1 MSKYQSHDL
10 LLDKINKRKNDFVES
25 KINIKYYL
33 YKLLKKNNTTPILI
47 KRNTNIMQLKKSKNI
62 YRSKAKPKPIPPK
75 PIPPISP
82 FPLVY
87 SLNSYRNFVYDQG
100 QLGSCTA
107 NAFAASY
114 RILAAAQNKDI
125 NFLPSRLYFY
135 YHERLIEGNVSTDA
149 GADIIDGEQYV
160 YSRGICSE
168 TSWPYDISQFA
179 VPPSSICDI
188 EATNHKI
195 AAYQTIPINS
205 NLLNN
210 IRKVICNKQ
219 PVQIAISVYDSFE
232 SDYVATSGLVPI
244 PNFRKENYL
253 GGHELCLIGYND
265 NKQLFT
271 VLNSWGTDW
280 GDNGLCY
287 FPYAYLLNPKL
298 GLEFTVFYL

>member
-10 LLDKINKRKNDFVES
+10 LLNKINVRKNEFVES

-33 YKLLKKNNTTPILI
+33 NRLVKKYNNSPRVST
-47 KRNTNIMQLKKSKNI
+47 KRNNKIIQVKKYKSKPN
-62 YRSKAKPKPIPPK
+62 PT
-75 PIPPISP
+75 PPISE
-82 FPLVY
+82 FPLNY

-100 QLGSCTA
+100 LLGSCTA
-107 NAFAASY
+107 QAFAASY

-135 YHERLIEGNVSTDA
+135 YYERVSEGTVSNDV
-149 GADIIDGEQYV
+149 GADIIDGLQYAYLKGV
-160 YSRGICSE
+160 CSE
-168 TSWPYDISQFA
+168 TLWPYNILNFSLK
-179 VPPSSICDI
+179 PIKICDDD
-188 EATNHKI
+188 ALNHKI
-195 AAYQTIPINS
+195 SSYITIPINN

-219 PVQIAISVYDSFE
+219 PVQIAVSVYDSFE
-232 SDYVATSGLVPI
+232 LNSVAASGLVPL
-244 PNFRKENYL
+244 PNFRKEHYL
-253 GGHELCLIGYND
+253 GGHELCLIGYD
-265 NKQLFT
+265 DTKQLFT

-298 GLEFTVFYL
+298 GLEFTVFNL